1 MARIP
6 LTGGFTLIP
15 EGTHIFRIY
24 KVDYDANFGKLV
36 VHLVNAD
43 GITHMER
50 FGLMK
55 QDGTMN
61 EGACNAFSFFAKNA
75 LNNFAVSEID
85 HNDLVDCYIKADIA
99 HTTSPSTKEEGKTV
113 TFANSSNYA
122 PASGFERTA
131 CEKAR
136 TLGKVTATPT
146 NATATPAPQSSNVD
160 LASLLG

>member
-24 KVDYDANFGKLV
+24 KVDYDANFGKLN

-50 FGLMK
+50 FGLMR

-75 LNNFAVSEID
+75 LNDFTIAEID
-85 HNDLVDCYIKADIA
+85 HNDLVDHYIKADIT
-99 HTTSPSTKEEGKTV
+99 HTTSESTKEEGKTV

-122 PASGFERTA
+122 PASGFDRTA
-131 CEKAR
+131 CEKAL
-136 TLGKVTATPT
+136 TLGKTPT
-146 NATATPAPQSSNVD
+146 TAPAPQTSGVD
-160 LASLLG
+160 LASLLK